1 MKKCNRFVV
10 CIVLHL
16 LLISVCRKFLYALLS
31 RANLSFSRAF
41 LFIFIT
47 CNQWFLLGLIQPW
60 MCRLQILRM
69 ERTVLKK
76 LKFKLGGPT
85 PNLFCQYF
93 AEQAEVNEK
102 TVSLAMVCDYYF
114 FRTRKHI
121 AYSQG
126 QSMVQVQHPATTTV
140 IYTWNSPATHLYEIW
155 LWL

>member
-1 MKKCNRFVV
+1 MV

-47 CNQWFLLGLIQPW
+47 FNQWFLLGLIQPW

-76 LKFKLGGPT
+76 LEFKLGGPT

-102 TVSLAMVCDYYF
+102 TVSLAMVCDCDYYF
-114 FRTRKHI
+114 FRTRQHT